1 MKYIKQK
8 SNGKALHREVP
19 HSDQAIVN
27 ASRRYGVDVSDLE
40 VAEENWSEEDWIT
53 HSVSYQ
59 NKRLLEYPSLVEC
72 VHAIL
77 DGELD
82 ALQAK
87 RKLVKDKYP
96 KE

>member
-40 VAEENWSEEDWIT
+40 VADENWSEEDWVT

-59 NKRLLEYPSLVEC
+59 DKRKSEYPTIEEC

-77 DGELD
+77 DDELD
-82 ALQAK
+82 ELQVK
-87 RKLVKDKYP
+87 RKTVKDKYL